1 MANGAGFHLLV
12 FGVLCGVYAFKY
24 GCVDVGVQAILKAVP
39 IWYLAFALA
48 RGVTERHCG
57 RSCPKAESLGFYA
70 TQGLLLSS
78 IGDLF
83 LEQMAIAE
91 RLGVPED
98 LLFVLGLGAFL
109 IAHLLYVVASTAH
122 TEPSDKSHT
131 ATVSLLGT
139 YCAAFVSM
147 LWPNVSTAHPGAIP
161 KPEASRPNPN
171 PNAARQAAAASR
183 CGLRRGASVHGLL
196 RDATAHVA

>member
-147 LWPNVSTAHPGAIP
+147 LWPNLDKPLRLPVAVYAVVLASMVYFATLRHTSHDQPAKKKTAMLGV
-161 KPEASRPNPN
+161 
-171 PNAARQAAAASR
+171 RQ
-183 CGLRRGASVHGLL
+183 
-196 RDATAHVA
+196 